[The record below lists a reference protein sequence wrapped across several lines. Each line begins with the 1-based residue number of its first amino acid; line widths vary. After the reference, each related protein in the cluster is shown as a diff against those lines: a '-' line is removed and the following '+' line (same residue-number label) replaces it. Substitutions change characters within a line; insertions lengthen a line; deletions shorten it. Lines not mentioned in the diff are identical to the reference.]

1 MLAQTLPK
9 SELLRDT
16 PALSLAEP
24 VVYIV
29 DDDVKTLDSLQF
41 LIETLEIT
49 VNAFVAADRFLV
61 AYDATHPGCLV
72 LDLRMPGMSGLD
84 LLHVLRD
91 RGVAL
96 PVIILTGYGNVPAA
110 VDAFKCG
117 VVEFLEKPCKS
128 SVLLD
133 RIRRALALD
142 MRQRAERA
150 DILAARERLSRL
162 TRRESEVLRYVAR
175 EWLSSKEIAPRL
187 NIACKTV
194 EAHRAKIMEKT
205 GAQSVAELVWLYA
218 LTVNF
223 NEPLNRGSSHAEQG

>member
-49 VNAFVAADRFLV
+49 VKAFAAADRFLV

-96 PVIILTGYGNVPAA
+96 PVIILTGYGDVPAA

-223 NEPLNRGSSHAEQG
+223 NEPPNRGSSHAEQG

>member
-9 SELLRDT
+9 SELHRDT

-29 DDDVKTLDSLQF
+29 DDDVKTLNSLQY

-49 VNAFVAADRFLV
+49 VNAFASADRFLL
-61 AYDATHPGCLV
+61 AYDATRPGCLL

-91 RGVAL
+91 RGVTL
-96 PVIILTGYGNVPAA
+96 PVIILTGYGDVPAA
-110 VDAFKCG
+110 VDAFKSG
-117 VVEFLEKPCKS
+117 VDDFLEKPCKP

-133 RIRRALALD
+133 RIRQALALD

-150 DILAARERLSRL
+150 DIFAAHERLSRL
-162 TRRESEVLRYVAR
+162 TRREAEVLRYVAG

-223 NEPLNRGSSHAEQG
+223 NEPPNGGESHTGPG